1 MAVVTIYGT
10 RVVVGMA
17 FDNLDIKEFNQI
29 CDALP
34 KSCVMAA
41 TYLAPVRA
49 LVNAVWDRIGTQL
62 MSNTERVRIVF
73 SGVWTAVVAVTAKL
87 KWVMRLAGY

>member
-1 MAVVTIYGT
+1 MAVVTIYGV

-34 KSCVMAA
+34 KTCTMAGA
-41 TYLAPVRA
+41 YLAPVRA
-49 LVNAVWDRIGTQL
+49 LVNAVWDRIGTQF

-73 SGVWTAVVAVTAKL
+73 AGVWKGVVAVMAKL
-87 KWVMRLAGY
+87 KWLMKFAGY